1 MRCSTTPM
9 DGIRRIL
16 AIAMIMQQLTPPTDG
31 KRRDL
36 EPDRSLDERDT
47 ARQSGIL
54 GDPRGAAA

>member
-31 KRRDL
+31 KRRTRSVRALGGDTDL
-36 EPDRSLDERDT
+36 GL
-47 ARQSGIL
+47 L
-54 GDPRGAAA
+54 GDPRRAVA